1 MKSWRE
7 TLVNQTD
14 TIRTVIE
21 RLDNAKQQ
29 IVLVADENLKLLGV
43 ITDGII
49 RRAILSDVVLED
61 PCSTI
66 MNPSPKCVAPGTSRQ
81 TSLKLMRE
89 NIFHHLPIVES
100 DGKVCGLLSL
110 DELVGMRTHEEP
122 VLLMAGGRGRRLGEM
137 TEQIPKPM
145 LKVGNRPILES
156 IVQNFVEQGFCKF
169 FISVNYL
176 SDQIEEY
183 FGDGKQFGAE
193 ISYVHESQELGTAG
207 AIGSISKDLSS
218 NLIVMNGDIL
228 TAQNFGDV
236 IDFHQIHNADATM
249 VVRKWSQQ
257 IPFGVVNLDGE
268 KIIDIAEK
276 PVIQKFISAGIYV
289 LSKVVTDLANQNE
302 RLDMPDLFARSKEK
316 GLKLIA
322 YEMDG
327 YFTDV
332 GRIDDFDRASRDW
345 YQTTND

>member
-7 TLVNQTD
+7 TLVDQTD
-14 TIRTVIE
+14 TIRSVIE

-29 IVLVADENLKLLGV
+29 IVLVADEDLRLLGV
-43 ITDGII
+43 ITDGAI
-49 RRAILSDVVLED
+49 RRAILRDVVLED
-61 PCSTI
+61 PCNTI
-66 MNPSPKCVAPGTSRQ
+66 MNPSPICIAPGTSRRV
-81 TSLKLMRE
+81 SLKLMRE

-100 DGKVCGLLSL
+100 NGKVCGLLSL
-110 DELVGMRTHEEP
+110 NELVGMQIHEEP

-137 TEQIPKPM
+137 TEQTPKPM

-156 IVQNFVEQGFCKF
+156 IVQKFVEQGFCKF
-169 FISVNYL
+169 YISVNYL
-176 SDQIEEY
+176 SNQIEEY

-207 AIGSISKDLSS
+207 AIGSISKELSS

-228 TAQNFGDV
+228 TAQNFDEV

-249 VVRKWSQQ
+249 VIRKWSQQ

-268 KIIDIAEK
+268 RIIDITEK
-276 PVIQKFISAGIYV
+276 PVIEKYTNAGIYV
-289 LSKVVTDLANQNE
+289 LSKVVTDLVNQNE
-302 RLDMPDLFARSKEK
+302 PLDMPDLFARSKEK
-316 GLKLIA
+316 CLKLIA

-345 YQTTND
+345 YPTPND

>member
-7 TLVNQTD
+7 TLVDQTD
-14 TIRTVIE
+14 TIRSVIE

-29 IVLVADENLKLLGV
+29 IVLVADEDLRLLGV
-43 ITDGII
+43 ITDGAI
-49 RRAILSDVVLED
+49 RRAILRDVVLED

-66 MNPSPKCVAPGTSRQ
+66 MNSSPICIAPGTSRRV
-81 TSLKLMRE
+81 SLKLMRE

-100 DGKVCGLLSL
+100 NGKVCGLLSL
-110 DELVGMRTHEEP
+110 NELVGMQIHEEP

-137 TEQIPKPM
+137 TEQTPKPM

-156 IVQNFVEQGFCKF
+156 IVQKFVEQGFCKF
-169 FISVNYL
+169 YISVNYL
-176 SDQIEEY
+176 SNQIEEY

-207 AIGSISKDLSS
+207 AIGSISKELSS

-228 TAQNFGDV
+228 TAQNFGEV
-236 IDFHQIHNADATM
+236 NDFHQIHNADATM
-249 VVRKWSQQ
+249 VIRKWSQQ

-268 KIIDIAEK
+268 RIIDITEK
-276 PVIQKFISAGIYV
+276 PVIEKYTNAGIYV
-289 LSKVVTDLANQNE
+289 LSKAVTDLVNQNE
-302 RLDMPDLFARSKEK
+302 PLDMPDLFARSKEK
-316 GLKLIA
+316 CLKLIA

-345 YQTTND
+345 YPTPND

>member
-1 MKSWRE
+1 
-7 TLVNQTD
+7 
-14 TIRTVIE
+14 
-21 RLDNAKQQ
+21 
-29 IVLVADENLKLLGV
+29 
-43 ITDGII
+43 
-49 RRAILSDVVLED
+49 
-61 PCSTI
+61 
-66 MNPSPKCVAPGTSRQ
+66 
-81 TSLKLMRE
+81 
-89 NIFHHLPIVES
+89 
-100 DGKVCGLLSL
+100 
-110 DELVGMRTHEEP
+110 
-122 VLLMAGGRGRRLGEM
+122 M

-176 SDQIEEY
+176 SNQIKEY

-268 KIIDIAEK
+268 RIIDIAEK

-289 LSKVVTDLANQNE
+289 LSKVVTDLVNQNE
-302 RLDMPDLFARSKEK
+302 PLDMPDLFARSNEK